1 MHIPLQVAEW
11 VNTEYDSLQFRNL
24 SFQLLHQP
32 TNARNKFMR
41 SIKLLHVSAPGAIL
55 RQFFFYID
63 LTMPTHLQDDIATDH
78 VRARQMFVS
87 VLHAG

>member
-1 MHIPLQVAEW
+1 
-11 VNTEYDSLQFRNL
+11 
-24 SFQLLHQP
+24 
-32 TNARNKFMR
+32 MR